1 MSLRDVDWDLCRSF
15 LAVVREGSLSSAAR
29 ALALTQPTV
38 GRHIESLEAKLGAV
52 LFTRSQHGLNPTEIA
67 LDLVPH
73 VEAMG
78 NAADALIRA
87 ASGPAE
93 GSRGTVRLTASEV
106 VGAEVLPPML
116 ARFRAQH
123 PGIVIELKLSNRT
136 EDLLLREADIA
147 VRMLRPEQIGLVAR
161 LIGQTIVSLYA
172 HRCYAERHALPRTLE
187 ELVQHPLI
195 GYDTAIS
202 APSIT
207 KIDTIAIT
215 RDLFSLRTD
224 SDLAQLAALR
234 AGYGIGGCQD
244 ALARRN
250 PDLLPVMHDTIRFEL
265 PMWLVMHKDLR
276 ASRRVRLLYDFLA
289 GSLAKYL
296 GAPGSAKDD
305 RVVERA

>member
-1 MSLRDVDWDLCRSF
+1 MPLRDVDWDLCRSF
-15 LAVVREGSLSSAAR
+15 LAVVREGSLSGAAR

-38 GRHIESLEAKLGAV
+38 GRHIESLEAKLGVV
-52 LFTRSQHGLNPTEIA
+52 LFTRSQHGLNPTDIA

-73 VEAMG
+73 AEAMG
-78 NAADALIRA
+78 SAADALIRA

-93 GSRGTVRLTASEV
+93 GSGGTVRLTASEL

-116 ARFRAQH
+116 ARFREQH
-123 PGIVIELKLSNRT
+123 PGIVIELKLSDRT

-161 LIGQTIVSLYA
+161 LIGQAAISLYA
-172 HRCYAERHALPRTLE
+172 HRSYAERHGLPRTLE
-187 ELVQHPLI
+187 ELTQHPLI

-202 APSIT
+202 SPSIT

-244 ALARRN
+244 ALARQN
-250 PDLLPVMHDTIRFEL
+250 PDLLPVMHDSIQFEL
-265 PMWLVMHKDLR
+265 PMWLVMHEDLR

-289 GSLAKYL
+289 VSLAKYL
-296 GAPGSAKDD
+296 GTPGSAKGD
-305 RVVERA
+305 RTAERT

>member
-123 PGIVIELKLSNRT
+123 PGVVIELKLSNRT

-161 LIGQTIVSLYA
+161 LIGQTTVSLYA

-187 ELVQHPLI
+187 ELVATPFDRLRH
-195 GYDTAIS
+195 
-202 APSIT
+202 
-207 KIDTIAIT
+207 
-215 RDLFSLRTD
+215 RDLSTEHHQDRHCRDHAGSFQSAYRFR
-224 SDLAQLAALR
+224 SGAARGVARELWHWR
-234 AGYGIGGCQD
+234 LSGC
-244 ALARRN
+244 ACASE

-265 PMWLVMHKDLR
+265 PIC
-276 ASRRVRLLYDFLA
+276 
-289 GSLAKYL
+289 
-296 GAPGSAKDD
+296 
-305 RVVERA
+305 